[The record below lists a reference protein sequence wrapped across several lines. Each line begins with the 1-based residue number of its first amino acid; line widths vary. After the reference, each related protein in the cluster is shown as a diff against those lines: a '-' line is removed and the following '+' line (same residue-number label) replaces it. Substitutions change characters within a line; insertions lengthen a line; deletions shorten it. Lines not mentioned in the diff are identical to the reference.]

1 MVDMMEEN
9 AIIEE
14 LKSLDVNNMSPI
26 QALNVLGEL
35 VKKAL
40 R

>member
-35 VKKAL
+35 VKKVL